1 MNLKERVGLNLQDA
15 RRAKGVSQEELAH
28 RANVNRGYV
37 GKIENAKYSASL
49 TTLEKIARALNI
61 DPSELLKTPQL
72 GGRPT
77 SCSGTAR
84 G

>member
-37 GKIENAKYSASL
+37 DKIENAKYSASL

-61 DPSELLKTPQL
+61 DPSELLKP
-72 GGRPT
+72 R
-77 SCSGTAR
+77 S
-84 G
+84 